1 MQMRGIIF
9 ILIVVLLSVN
19 MFELEAQ
26 KSKSKK
32 IDQVVD
38 EAQEADPDTISKEL
52 APKEKMS
59 TDDAKDEV
67 CQISNKK
74 ALGLYDE
81 ALKDYKVGK
90 GADAKIKIEA
100 AIEVEPMFSKAY
112 ILLGEMAYKSNPSAA
127 ATYYEKSI
135 EICSNAD
142 FMVLYKLAKIYFSK
156 KEYAKSKEKFTAF
169 LDANSNKPVLIH
181 EADSLIAVAAF
192 YDKILNHPVP
202 FDPIAL
208 EGVNTSADEYLPII
222 SPDNDILLF
231 TRKYMKQADKYSAFS
246 GGKMVEEFTI
256 AKKENGVFN
265 VGKGLS
271 APFNAGM
278 NEGGASLTLD
288 NKVMYLTICNVKGGF
303 GSCDVWSTTNKEGK
317 WLMMQNLGSGVNDS
331 TWQSQTSVSNN
342 GRTVYFSSDRAGGFG
357 GKDIY
362 RIEKDSMGYWSMP
375 INLGPKINTSGD
387 EKSPFIHTDDKT
399 LYFSS
404 NGQLT
409 LGGFDIYYARKD
421 SLNEWQKPENIG
433 SPINSEH
440 DDLGFFVSTDGK
452 NGYFASNKMKGMGG
466 WDIYTFPLYAEAR
479 PQKVLFLKGKV
490 QDDKGQVMI
499 NAKIELR
506 DLKTNEIIKVDVDSS
521 GEYVFARAMDNDQM
535 MLVKKDGYFY
545 NSTTI
550 KANDTKYEGVAKV
563 NFGLQELKQGGSY
576 KIKNLFFNN
585 NSADITADAALELL
599 NLVAFMNEN
608 ADVNIEVAGHTDN
621 VGNDAAN
628 LNLSTSRAKAVHEF
642 LIAHDIAGN
651 RVRYRGYGETKP
663 VATNDTEEGRAMN
676 RRTEVTVL

>member
-1 MQMRGIIF
+1 MKGIAIYLIIF
-9 ILIVVLLSVN
+9 ILGINVN
-19 MFELEAQ
+19 DVFAQ
-26 KSKSKK
+26 KNKGKGKEQFIIEEQEEDSSSIKK
-32 IDQVVD
+32 EQF
-38 EAQEADPDTISKEL
+38 SKESM
-52 APKEKMS
+52 ASDNEKE
-59 TDDAKDEV
+59 EV
-67 CQISNKK
+67 CQISSKK
-74 ALGLYDE
+74 AITLYDE
-81 ALKDYKVGK
+81 ALKDYKSGK
-90 GADAKIKIEA
+90 SADAKAKLDLALEA
-100 AIEVEPMFSKAY
+100 EPSFAKAY
-112 ILLGEMAYKSNPSAA
+112 ILLGEMAYKMNPNTA

-142 FMVLYKLAKIYFSK
+142 FMVLYKLAKIYYLNR
-156 KEYAKSKEKFTAF
+156 EYVKSKTKFIAF
-169 LDANSNKPVLIH
+169 LESNSNKPNLIH
-181 EADSLIAVAAF
+181 EADSFIQVATF
-192 YDKILNHPVP
+192 YDNILNHPVP
-202 FDPIAL
+202 FNPLPL
-208 EGVNTSADEYLPII
+208 EGVNTSADEYLPVI

-231 TRKYMKQADKYSAFS
+231 TRKFMKQSDKYSAFS
-246 GGKMVEEFTI
+246 GGKMVEEFSI
-256 AKKENGVFN
+256 SKKENGVFN
-265 VGKGLS
+265 EGKGLS
-271 APFNAGM
+271 SPFNGGM
-278 NEGGASLTLD
+278 NEGGASLSLD
-288 NKVMYLTICNVKGGF
+288 NKTMYLTICNVKGGY
-303 GSCDVWSTTNKEGK
+303 GSCDIWSTTNKEGK

-331 TWQSQTSVSNN
+331 TWQSQTSVSGN
-342 GRTVYFSSDRAGGFG
+342 GRTVYFSSDREGGFG

-362 RIEKDSMGYWSMP
+362 KVEKDSMGYWSEP

-399 LYFSS
+399 FYFSS

-409 LGGFDIYYARKD
+409 LGGFDIYYSRKD
-421 SLNEWQKPENIG
+421 STNQWQKPENIG
-433 SPINSEH
+433 SPINSDR

-452 NGYFASNKMKGMGG
+452 NGYFASNKMKGIGG
-466 WDIYTFPLYAEAR
+466 WDIYTFPLYEGAR

-490 QDDKGQVMI
+490 QDDKGQAVRD
-499 NAKIELR
+499 AKIELK
-506 DLKTNEIIKVDVDSS
+506 DLKTNEIINVDVDSS

-585 NSADITADAALELL
+585 NSSEITADAALELL
-599 NLVAFMNEN
+599 NLVVFMNEN
-608 ADVNIEVAGHTDN
+608 ADVNIEVSGHTDN

-628 LNLSTSRAKAVHEF
+628 LSLSTNRSKAVHEF

-663 VATNDTEEGRAMN
+663 VATNESEDGRAMN

>member
-1 MQMRGIIF
+1 MKGIAIYLIIF
-9 ILIVVLLSVN
+9 ILGINVN
-19 MFELEAQ
+19 DVFAQ
-26 KSKSKK
+26 KNKGKGKEQFIIEEQEEDSSSIKK
-32 IDQVVD
+32 EQF
-38 EAQEADPDTISKEL
+38 SKESM
-52 APKEKMS
+52 ASDNEKE
-59 TDDAKDEV
+59 EV
-67 CQISNKK
+67 CQISSKK
-74 ALGLYDE
+74 AITLYDE
-81 ALKDYKVGK
+81 ALKDYKSGK
-90 GADAKIKIEA
+90 SADAKAKLDLALEA
-100 AIEVEPMFSKAY
+100 EPSFAKAY
-112 ILLGEMAYKSNPSAA
+112 ILLGEMAYKMNPNTA

-142 FMVLYKLAKIYFSK
+142 FMVLYKLAKIYYLNR
-156 KEYAKSKEKFTAF
+156 EYVKSKTKFIAF
-169 LDANSNKPVLIH
+169 LESNSNKPNLIH
-181 EADSLIAVAAF
+181 EADSFIQVATF
-192 YDKILNHPVP
+192 YDNILNHPVP
-202 FDPIAL
+202 FNPLPL
-208 EGVNTSADEYLPII
+208 EGVNTSADEYLPVI

-231 TRKYMKQADKYSAFS
+231 TRKFMKQSDKYSAFS
-246 GGKMVEEFTI
+246 GGKMVEEFSI
-256 AKKENGVFN
+256 SKKENGVFN
-265 VGKGLS
+265 EGKGLS
-271 APFNAGM
+271 SPFNAGM
-278 NEGGASLTLD
+278 NEGGASLSLD
-288 NKVMYLTICNVKGGF
+288 NKIMYLTICNVKGGY
-303 GSCDVWSTTNKEGK
+303 GSCDIWSTTNKEGK

-331 TWQSQTSVSNN
+331 TWQSQTSVSGN
-342 GRTVYFSSDRAGGFG
+342 GRTVYFSSDREGGFG

-362 RIEKDSMGYWSMP
+362 KVEKDSMGYWSEP

-399 LYFSS
+399 FYFSS

-409 LGGFDIYYARKD
+409 LGGFDIYYSRKD
-421 SLNEWQKPENIG
+421 STNQWQKPENIG
-433 SPINSEH
+433 SPINSDR

-452 NGYFASNKMKGMGG
+452 NGYFASNKMKGIGG
-466 WDIYTFPLYAEAR
+466 WDIYTFPLYEGAR

-490 QDDKGQVMI
+490 QDDKGQAVRD
-499 NAKIELR
+499 AKIELK
-506 DLKTNEIIKVDVDSS
+506 DLKTNEIINVDVDSS

-585 NSADITADAALELL
+585 NSSEITADAALELL
-599 NLVAFMNEN
+599 NLVVFMNEN
-608 ADVNIEVAGHTDN
+608 ADVNIEVSGHTDN

-628 LNLSTSRAKAVHEF
+628 LSLSTNRSKAVHEF

-663 VATNDTEEGRAMN
+663 VATNESEDGRAMN